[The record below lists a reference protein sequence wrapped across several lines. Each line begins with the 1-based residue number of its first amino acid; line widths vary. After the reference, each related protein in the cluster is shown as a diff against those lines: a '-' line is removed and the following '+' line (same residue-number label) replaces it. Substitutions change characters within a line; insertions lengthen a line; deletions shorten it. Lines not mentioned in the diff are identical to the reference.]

1 MGFLTLTGTC
11 LTHYNHL
18 VLGSGMSTNCFTLL
32 VRAEVKESAAFPTD
46 FIYQMLAKYE
56 GSSKNSQKTCIV
68 QKTGF
73 KNFCTTRNVSS
84 NPSFRELPDLSSYTG
99 I

>member
-46 FIYQMLAKYE
+46 FIYQMLAKYK